1 MSKLDSVLEK
11 YNDYLKPQL
20 LLGVITLLLVAVIV
34 MAVMLAQQP
43 AAADRENGIVE
54 GDNGNLVATVNGD
67 PITRDQLFQAMY
79 DQGGQEAL
87 DQLIT
92 RKLIIQEAE
101 RLGLSVSEEELDLEI
116 QSIVDESFQGNEEEL
131 QTVLEFY
138 GISME
143 SFRDDARLNLL
154 VRKLA
159 SEQLEGT
166 EEETRQ
172 FFEENRFLFD
182 QEEEVEARHILVET
196 EAEADDILAQL
207 EEGEDFAAL
216 AAEYSL
222 DTSNKDQAGYLGFFG
237 RGMMVPEFEE
247 VAFGLEIGDISQ
259 PVETNFGFHI
269 IELLD
274 RQDGTEAVFED
285 VEEQVREAM
294 IEEKIPSIINQLVRT
309 LYEQADIEYYLE

>member
-1 MSKLDSVLEK
+1 MSKMEEIFEK
-11 YNDYLKPQL
+11 HKDYLKPQL
-20 LLGVITLLLVAVIV
+20 LLGVIALLLVVVIV

-43 AAADRENGIVE
+43 AAADM
-54 GDNGNLVATVNGD
+54 DNGDVVATVNGD

-79 DQGGQEAL
+79 EQGGQEAL

-101 RLGLSVSEEELDLEI
+101 RLDLTVSEEELDLEI
-116 QSIVDESFQGNEEEL
+116 QSIIDESFQGNEEEL
-131 QTVLEFY
+131 QSVLEFY

-159 SEQLEGT
+159 TEQLEDT
-166 EEETRQ
+166 EEQARQ

-182 QEEEVEARHILVET
+182 QEEEIEARHILVES

-207 EEGEDFAAL
+207 DDGEDFATL

-247 VAFGLEIGDISQ
+247 AAFALDIGEISQ

-274 RQDGTEAVFED
+274 RQDGTEAVYED

-294 IEEKIPSIINQLVRT
+294 IEDRIPSIINELVRT
-309 LYEQADIEYYLE
+309 LYDQADIDYLLE

>member
-1 MSKLDSVLEK
+1 MSKMEEIFEK
-11 YNDYLKPQL
+11 HKDYLKPQL
-20 LLGVITLLLVAVIV
+20 LLGVVALLLVAVIV

-43 AAADRENGIVE
+43 AAADM
-54 GDNGNLVATVNGD
+54 DNGDVVATVNGD
-67 PITRDQLFQAMY
+67 PIERNQLFQAMY
-79 DQGGQEAL
+79 EQGGQEAL

-101 RLGLSVSEEELDLEI
+101 RLDLTVSEEELDLEI
-116 QSIVDESFQGNEEEL
+116 QSIIDESFQGNEEEL
-131 QTVLEFY
+131 QSVLEFY

-159 SEQLEGT
+159 TEQLEDT
-166 EEETRQ
+166 EEQARQ

-182 QEEEVEARHILVET
+182 QEEEIEARHILVES

-207 EEGEDFAAL
+207 DDGEDFATL

-247 VAFGLEIGDISQ
+247 AAFALEIGEISQ

-274 RQDGTEAVFED
+274 RQDGTEAAYED

-294 IEEKIPSIINQLVRT
+294 IEDRIPSIINELVRT
-309 LYEQADIEYYLE
+309 LYDQAEIEYFLE

>member
-1 MSKLDSVLEK
+1 MSKMEEIFEK
-11 YNDYLKPQL
+11 HKDYLKPQL
-20 LLGVITLLLVAVIV
+20 LLGVVALLLVAVIV

-43 AAADRENGIVE
+43 AAADM
-54 GDNGNLVATVNGD
+54 DNGDVVATVNGD
-67 PITRDQLFQAMY
+67 PIQRNQLFQAMY
-79 DQGGQEAL
+79 EQGGQEAL

-101 RLGLSVSEEELDLEI
+101 RLDLTVSEEELDLEI
-116 QSIVDESFQGNEEEL
+116 QSIIDESFQGNEEEL
-131 QTVLEFY
+131 QSVLEFY

-159 SEQLEGT
+159 TEQLEDT
-166 EEETRQ
+166 EEQARQ

-182 QEEEVEARHILVET
+182 QEEEIEARHILVES

-207 EEGEDFAAL
+207 EDGEDFAIL

-247 VAFGLEIGDISQ
+247 AAFALEIGEISQ

-274 RQDGTEAVFED
+274 RQDGTEAAYED

-294 IEEKIPSIINQLVRT
+294 IEDRIPSIINELVRT
-309 LYEQADIEYYLE
+309 LYDQAEIEYFLE

>member
-1 MSKLDSVLEK
+1 MSKFEEILEK
-11 YNDYLKPQL
+11 NKDYLKPQL
-20 LLGVITLLLVAVIV
+20 LLGAIGLLLVAVIV

-43 AAADRENGIVE
+43 AASDR
-54 GDNGNLVATVNGD
+54 DNGDVVATVSGD
-67 PITRDQLFQAMY
+67 QITRDQLFLAMY
-79 DQGGQEAL
+79 EQGGQEAL

-101 RLGLSVSEEELDLEI
+101 RLDLAVSEDELDSEI

-159 SEQLEGT
+159 TEQIEDT
-166 EEETRQ
+166 EEGLRQ

-182 QEEEVEARHILVET
+182 QEEEIEARHILVET

-207 EEGEDFAAL
+207 EDGEDFATL

-247 VAFGLEIGDISQ
+247 TAFALEIGEISQ

-274 RQDGTEAVFED
+274 RQDGTEAVYED

-294 IEEKIPSIINQLVRT
+294 IEDRIPTIINELVRT
-309 LYEQADIEYYLE
+309 LYEQADIEYLLE

>member
-1 MSKLDSVLEK
+1 MSKFEETLEK
-11 YNDYLKPQL
+11 YKDYLKPQL
-20 LLGVITLLLVAVIV
+20 LLGIVALLLVAVIV

-43 AAADRENGIVE
+43 GVAEM
-54 GDNGNLVATVNGD
+54 DNGDVVATVNGD
-67 PITRDQLFQAMY
+67 PVTRDQLFQAMY
-79 DQGGQEAL
+79 EQGGQEAL

-101 RLGLSVSEEELDLEI
+101 RLDLTVSDEELDLEI
-116 QSIVDESFQGNEEEL
+116 QTIVDESFQGNEEEL
-131 QTVLEFY
+131 QSVLEYY

-159 SEQLEGT
+159 TEQLEDT
-166 EEETRQ
+166 EEDARQ

-182 QEEEVEARHILVET
+182 REEEVEARHILVET

-207 EEGEDFAAL
+207 EDGEDFATL

-247 VAFGLEIGDISQ
+247 TAFNLEIGEISQ
-259 PVETNFGFHI
+259 AVETNFGFHI

-274 RQDGTEAVFED
+274 REDGAEAVYED
-285 VEEQVREAM
+285 FEEQVREAM
-294 IEEKIPSIINQLVRT
+294 IEDRIPSIINELVGT
-309 LYEQADIEYYLE
+309 LYDQADIEFLLE

>member
-1 MSKLDSVLEK
+1 MSKMEEIFEK
-11 YNDYLKPQL
+11 HKDYLKPQL
-20 LLGVITLLLVAVIV
+20 LLGVVALLLVAVIV

-43 AAADRENGIVE
+43 AAADM
-54 GDNGNLVATVNGD
+54 DNGDVVATVNGD
-67 PITRDQLFQAMY
+67 PIERNQLFQAMY
-79 DQGGQEAL
+79 EQGGQEAL

-101 RLGLSVSEEELDLEI
+101 RLDLTVSEEELDLEI
-116 QSIVDESFQGNEEEL
+116 QSIIDESFQGNEEEL
-131 QTVLEFY
+131 QSVLEFY

-159 SEQLEGT
+159 TEQLEDT
-166 EEETRQ
+166 EEQARQ

-182 QEEEVEARHILVET
+182 QEEEIEARHILVES

-207 EEGEDFAAL
+207 EDGEDFAIL

-247 VAFGLEIGDISQ
+247 AAFALEIGEISQ

-274 RQDGTEAVFED
+274 RQDGTEAAYED

-294 IEEKIPSIINQLVRT
+294 IEDRIPSIINELVRT
-309 LYEQADIEYYLE
+309 LYDQAEIEYFLE